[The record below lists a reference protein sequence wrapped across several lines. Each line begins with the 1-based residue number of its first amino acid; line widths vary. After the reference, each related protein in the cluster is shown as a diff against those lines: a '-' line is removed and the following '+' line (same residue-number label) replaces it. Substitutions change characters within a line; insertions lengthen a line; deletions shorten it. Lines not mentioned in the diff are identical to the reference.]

1 MAQREA
7 GEISFESE
15 MLYMI
20 CLLLADSEGVL
31 TREDTEVWAP
41 WLLDQGFVK
50 IQPFERDPDYVRV
63 RYRFHRSPGERADCA
78 DLHGGS

>member
-20 CLLLADSEGVL
+20 CLLLADSDGVL

-41 WLLDQGFVK
+41 WLLERGYVE
-50 IQPFERDPDYVRV
+50 IHPFERDPEYVRV
-63 RYRFHRSPGERADCA
+63 RYRFHPLPEDAV
-78 DLHGGS
+78 